1 MRNRTAHQ
9 DNECKFMFTFSGRG
23 FAILAVAG
31 LLVQTAFAAATAA
44 VNSTEESVEVQII
57 ALNDLHGQLE
67 PPSGSVT
74 LYYNKTGNPY
84 QAQVGGIEYLAT
96 QVKGLKAT
104 NPNTVIVSAGDNIG
118 ASTLLSSLFHEE
130 PTIEALSQI
139 GLEYSAV
146 GNHEFDN
153 GVEELAR
160 MQYGGCNRTDGC
172 RDGKRF
178 AGAGFRYMTAN
189 VVNESTG
196 KTLFPPYQIQDIQG
210 IPVAFIGVALKDT
223 PSIAL
228 SSEIAGL
235 KFLDEADCINA
246 AVRELKQKGVKAIV
260 VLLHDGGYQSGLPD
274 ESLNLRGDFLDVINR
289 TDDEVDIFVTG
300 HSHQAYISR
309 VDGRLVTQADWKGHF
324 LTDIDLTL
332 SKETGDVV
340 AAQAKNV
347 AVTRSVP
354 KDPDISK
361 MVERYSALAAPLA
374 EKAIGS
380 IKSSI
385 TKDAKTSGESALGD
399 VIADA
404 QLYATAETE
413 RAVAA
418 FMNPGGIR
426 SDLIY
431 NSSDKG
437 LPENVTYADAFSV
450 QPFSNTLVTM
460 NLTGSQIDK
469 LLEQQFDNPQAGEN
483 RILQVSRGF
492 AYTWSQS
499 APTGGKVD
507 INSIKIEGIPINANS
522 SYRITVNN
530 FLADGGDNFEVLT
543 AGTNPIYGAVD
554 LEALVEYFKA
564 FSPIS
569 PGPMDRIKVM

>member
-289 TDDEVDIFVTG
+289 TDDEVDIFVKG

-385 TKDAKTSGESALGD
+385 IKDAKTSGESALGD

-431 NSSDKG
+431 NSSDNG

-450 QPFSNTLVTM
+450 QPFSNALVTM

-469 LLEQQFDNPQAGEN
+469 LLEQQFDNPQASEN

-492 AYTWSQS
+492 AYTWSQN

-507 INSIKIEGIPINANS
+507 INFIKIEGIPINANS

>member
-1 MRNRTAHQ
+1 MWNRTAHQ

-385 TKDAKTSGESALGD
+385 IKDAKTSGESALGD

-431 NSSDKG
+431 NSSDNG

-469 LLEQQFDNPQAGEN
+469 LLEQQFDNPQASEN

-569 PGPMDRIKVM
+569 PGPTDRIKVM

>member
-1 MRNRTAHQ
+1 LRNRTAHQ

-385 TKDAKTSGESALGD
+385 IKDAKTSGESALGD

>member
-246 AVRELKQKGVKAIV
+246 AVQELKQKGVKAIV

-274 ESLNLRGDFLDVINR
+274 ESLNLRGDFLDVIRR

-385 TKDAKTSGESALGD
+385 IKDAKTSGESALGD

>member
-1 MRNRTAHQ
+1 
-9 DNECKFMFTFSGRG
+9 MFTFSGRG

-246 AVRELKQKGVKAIV
+246 AVQELKQKGVKAIV

-274 ESLNLRGDFLDVINR
+274 ESLNLRGDFLDVIRR

-385 TKDAKTSGESALGD
+385 IKDAKTSGESALGD

>member
-1 MRNRTAHQ
+1 MKNHPTHQ
-9 DNECKFMFTFSGRG
+9 ANECKFMFPFSICSL
-23 FAILAVAG
+23 AILAIAG
-31 LLVQTAFAAATAA
+31 LLVQTAFAAAA

-57 ALNDLHGQLE
+57 AINDLHGQLE

-74 LYYNKTGNPY
+74 LYYNKTGKPY

-118 ASTLLSSLFHEE
+118 ASTLLSSQFHEE

-153 GVEELAR
+153 GLEELKR
-160 MQYGGCNRTDGC
+160 MQYGCCNRTDGC
-172 RDGKRF
+172 QDEERF
-178 AGAGFRYMTAN
+178 VGAGFRYLTAN
-189 VVNESTG
+189 VVNGSTG

-210 IPVAFIGVALKDT
+210 IPLAFIGVALKDT
-223 PSIAL
+223 PSISL
-228 SSEIAGL
+228 SSETQGL

-274 ESLNLRGDFLDVINR
+274 ESINLRGDFLDVINR
-289 TDDEVDIFVTG
+289 TDDDVDIFVTG
-300 HSHQAYISR
+300 HSHQAYISNAG
-309 VDGRLVTQADWKGHF
+309 GRLVTQADWKGRF
-324 LTDIDLTL
+324 LTDIDLIL
-332 SKETGDVV
+332 SKETGDIV
-340 AAQAKNV
+340 AARAKNV
-347 AVTRSVP
+347 AVTRDVP
-354 KDPDISK
+354 KDPDVSK
-361 MVERYSALAAPLA
+361 IVEKYSALAAPLA
-374 EKAIGS
+374 NKVIGS

-385 TKDAKTSGESALGD
+385 TKDAKASGESALGD

-404 QLYATAETE
+404 QLYTTAETE

-469 LLEQQFDNPQAGEN
+469 LLEQQFDNPGPGED
-483 RILQVSRGF
+483 RVLQVSKGF
-492 AYTWSQS
+492 AYTWNRS
-499 APTGGKVD
+499 APAGEKVD
-507 INSIKIEGIPINANS
+507 INSIKIEGIPISANS

-543 AGTNPIYGAVD
+543 EGTNQIYGIVD

-569 PGPMDRIKVM
+569 PGPTDRIKVVP